1 MPGTKA
7 WKGSEMETG
16 KIGESRGKSL
26 EAIVKLKRDFAR
38 ALGEDMVP
46 VMAALPAEWPAKI
59 KGNLDSRGPSGPNLW
74 EVAIL
79 LGACFNAHPLP
90 AEVRQACVDLITR
103 IREFQGRL
111 ARESS
116 VPTTVVFGTSGWREA
131 IGEGFTLENVHK
143 VVRGIVAMMK
153 TGEFLRTNG
162 YDGFDK
168 VKSAG
173 VLVLRDNRFMGDE
186 FMACAMRELAAEGI
200 RIYDA
205 GECPTGVG
213 SAILTELKAA
223 GSINFTP
230 SHNPME
236 YAGIKFNPA
245 DGGPADVNLTVLIEG
260 HANALM
266 RSPEPLIRATAD
278 FRPFR
283 TVVDAASM
291 FTAFVETKSKVF
303 NLTALRAWLRGNA
316 KDLSIAVD
324 NMHGSSRGYIQ
335 SLLGTETLGTLES
348 ADAIRFYNT
357 EDDFSFHGVK
367 PEPNAGNQA
376 ILIEAVRKSGRR
388 LTLAAA
394 LDPDADRIRYA
405 DAHLDIDMNRY
416 GAIGYANLLRRG
428 LRGGL
433 ATTVPSSGFASEI
446 ARKSGEKVFE
456 TAVGFKNFRG
466 PLSKGEAIMAYE
478 ESDGISFAGHT
489 LEKCALAGFLSSLD
503 AMASSGR
510 NLSELYLDLRKEF
523 GWFYP
528 GKGGADVKGVSVEAW
543 QRYKDAVMNVLE
555 GGIVKEGDRIKMG
568 PSEKV
573 VARTN
578 IADGLKIVFTDRSW
592 ILLRPSGTEPK
603 FRYYYEVV
611 GETELA
617 DSEALLAAYAKAAS
631 EILDRAREKAG
642 PVG

>member
-1 MPGTKA
+1 
-7 WKGSEMETG
+7 
-16 KIGESRGKSL
+16 IH
-26 EAIVKLKRDFAR
+26 
-38 ALGEDMVP
+38 
-46 VMAALPAEWPAKI
+46 
-59 KGNLDSRGPSGPNLW
+59 
-74 EVAIL
+74 
-79 LGACFNAHPLP
+79 LGACFNTHPLP
-90 AEVRQACVDLITR
+90 AEVRHACVELITR

-131 IGEGFTLENVHK
+131 IGEGFTIENVHK
-143 VVRGIVAMMK
+143 VVRGIIAMMK

-162 YDGFDK
+162 YDGFEK

-173 VLVLRDNRFMGDE
+173 ILVLRDNRFMGDE
-186 FMACAMRELAAEGI
+186 FMACAMRELATEGI
-200 RIYDA
+200 RIFDV

-213 SAILTELKAA
+213 SAILTELNAA

-245 DGGPADVNLTVLIEG
+245 DGGPADVNLTALIEE

-266 RSPEPLIRATAD
+266 RSPEPLVRATAD

-303 NLTALRAWLRGNA
+303 NLAALRAWLRSNA

-335 SLLGTETLGTLES
+335 NLLGPETLAVLES
-348 ADAIRFYNT
+348 AQAIRFYNT

-367 PEPNAGNQA
+367 PEPNAKNQA
-376 ILIEAVRKSGRR
+376 ILIEELRKSGRR

-405 DAHLDIDMNRY
+405 DARLDIDMNRY

-446 ARKSGEKVFE
+446 ARKRGEKVFE
-456 TAVGFKNFRG
+456 TAVGFKNFRS

-478 ESDGISFAGHT
+478 ESDGTSFAGHT

-510 NLSELYLDLRKEF
+510 NLSELYLDLRREF

-555 GGIVKEGDRIKMG
+555 GGIVKEGDRIKVGAM
-568 PSEKV
+568 EKI

-578 IADGLKIVFTDRSW
+578 TADGLKIVFTDRSW

-617 DSEALLAAYAKAAS
+617 DAEALLAAFAKAAS
-631 EILDRAREKAG
+631 EILDRAREQAG
-642 PVG
+642 PV

>member
-1 MPGTKA
+1 
-7 WKGSEMETG
+7 METG
-16 KIGESRGKSL
+16 KTGESAGKNL
-26 EAIVKLKRDFAR
+26 DAIVKLKRDFAR
-38 ALGEDMVP
+38 ALGEDMVSL
-46 VMAALPAEWPAKI
+46 MSALPPEWPARI
-59 KGNLDSRGPSGPNLW
+59 KANLDSRGPSGPNLW
-74 EVAIL
+74 EAAIL
-79 LGACFNAHPLP
+79 LGACFNSHPLP
-90 AEVRQACVDLITR
+90 ADVREACVDLISR
-103 IREFQGRL
+103 IRDFQGRL

-116 VPTTVVFGTSGWREA
+116 VPTTAVFGTSGWREA
-131 IGEGFTLENVHK
+131 IGEGFTIENVHK
-143 VVRGIVAMMK
+143 VVRGIIAMMK
-153 TGEFLRTNG
+153 SGEFLRTNG
-162 YDGFDK
+162 YESFDE
-168 VKSAG
+168 VKAAG

-200 RIYDA
+200 RIFDA

-245 DGGPADVNLTVLIEG
+245 DGGPADVNLTSLIEE

-266 RSPEPLIRATAD
+266 RSPEPLARATAD
-278 FRPFR
+278 FRPLR

-303 NLTALRAWLRGNA
+303 NLAGLRSWLRGNA
-316 KDLSIAVD
+316 KDLFIAVD

-335 SLLGTETLGTLES
+335 NLLGPETLGALES
-348 ADAIRFYNT
+348 AGAIRFYNT

-367 PEPNAGNQA
+367 PEPNARNQA
-376 ILIEAVRKSGRR
+376 ILIEELRKSGRE

-433 ATTVPSSGFASEI
+433 ATTVPSTGFASEI

-510 NLSELYLDLRKEF
+510 NLSELYLDLRREF

-543 QRYKDAVMNVLE
+543 QRYKDAVMKVLE
-555 GGIVKEGDRIKMG
+555 GGLVKDGDRIKMG
-568 PSEKV
+568 ASEKT

-578 IADGLKIVFTDRSW
+578 TADGLKIVFTDRSW

-617 DSEALLAAYAKAAS
+617 DSEALLSAYAKAAS